1 MSYVPS
7 HVNPTLLAQ
16 PRALTIIEHTAGT
29 SQTISN
35 GNRIQIG
42 TVHNWYNSFSPTIS
56 NNKIT
61 LSSGYYYYIES
72 TVQAYQ
78 LNIGFNLSG
87 YLTYKHYDETNAT
100 DIGVN
105 GTTWQAGSGPDYHTF
120 ARDSVARALIDC
132 TSSSI
137 DISIKVKNSL
147 NCDRINY
154 NLAQYIYAGL
164 GRTVIWQ
171 LENT

>member
-7 HVNPTLLAQ
+7 HVNPSLLAQ
-16 PRALTIIEHTAGT
+16 PQAITVIEHTAGT

-42 TVHNWYNSFSPTIS
+42 TVHNWYGSFSPTIAT
-56 NNKIT
+56 NQVT
-61 LSSGYYYYIES
+61 LPSGYYYYVES

-78 LNIGFNLSG
+78 LNVGFNLNG
-87 YLTYKHYDETNAT
+87 YITYKHYDETNTA
-100 DIGVN
+100 DIGVTA
-105 GTTWQAGSGPDYHTF
+105 TTWQAGSGPDYQLF

-132 TSSSI
+132 TSSGI
-137 DISIKVKNSL
+137 DFSIKISAFL

-154 NLAQYIYAGL
+154 NADQYIYAGL

-171 LENT
+171 LQA